1 MDSMAQEHQFVEL
14 ELLLD
19 KYFNQHISPIMSSTK
34 EYLRDKRIEEMKEYS
49 NSTAGI
55 LNSLATGGIPM
66 SDPYQPLKVTG
77 EWNSKNTDD
86 FLAMCKDK
94 MLHSKSISMDLS
106 LISAEWRQ
114 AVIDKVGRD
123 KYDAMSKSIGTD
135 LANAF
140 IEYKIEDKMINRL
153 VEENIPKSSADY
165 IISKA
170 SKSSLLGL
178 SQTMNQSVLDDEINS
193 RGEAAYSPSYIEKGS
208 AYAVG
213 AVADVIALGGTGTWT
228 AFAKFIGIDVGI
240 SMFADS
246 LASSD
251 KKITVEECVS
261 KGIFGSESNKFSE
274 FQKQSKSLNLEKNAY
289 IQGVNSQLSN
299 KLSLVE
305 FDIRNWIDP
314 KLDPAPW
321 ITQNSEKQIPKNIPL
336 VIAPDQRK
344 QYIEEMAEESRSTQ
358 KRNKEMEDMAAVEK
372 KQTQVEEQTQKQQE
386 KLKEAKT
393 QAEQKNENG
402 WGGFL
407 STVGLKNFSDIP
419 KNLGYVI
426 AMLPDIIVGLFTGKT
441 KSLNMDNSMLPLAS
455 IVAGM
460 FVRNP
465 LLKTLLIGMGGLN
478 LLNKVGQ
485 ETLEEKRTEGLDN
498 PNIVNPINQNYR
510 QYPDEKLNS
519 RISNPILQG
528 NSLITTIDNVPY
540 TIQLPQ
546 NVVKAF
552 HAGALPL
559 NTLANAVLAKSDQMQ
574 QMVSQNY
581 EQEERETIVRTR
593 GIQ

>member
-34 EYLRDKRIEEMKEYS
+34 EYLRDKCIEEMKEYS

-94 MLHSKSISMDLS
+94 ISHSKSISKDLS

-153 VEENIPKSSADY
+153 VEEKIPKSSADY

-178 SQTMNQSVLDDEINS
+178 SQTMSQSVLDDEIDS

-213 AVADVIALGGTGTWT
+213 AVADVITLGGTGTWT
-228 AFAKFIGIDVGI
+228 AFAKFIGLDVGI

-261 KGIFGSESNKFSE
+261 KGIFGTESNKFSE
-274 FQKQSKSLNLEKNAY
+274 FQKQSKSLNLKEDAY

-386 KLKEAKT
+386 KLKEART

-546 NVVKAF
+546 NVVNAF